1 MVSGMSSHGQSCR
14 QKSASFSRSILC
26 CGLLAL
32 LFFPA
37 CSIKKIAVNSLADA
51 VGSGAGTAFT
61 SESDLE
67 LVEGSLPFS
76 LKTMEALL
84 EKTPGH
90 KGLCLSLAQGYLL
103 YGYAFCELK
112 ADEVKDRDFA
122 QYQHQ
127 RDRAKLFYQRA
138 YGYARRG
145 LELSAPGY
153 AKACAVNC
161 VDAVKV
167 VDDKASVPSLYWS
180 GAALA
185 KWITLAKTDPAAA
198 IRLPE
203 AAATMQRALELDPD
217 YNSGS
222 IHEFFISYEARG
234 ANMGGDAKK
243 AVEHLKKAGALA
255 AGKKISPWL
264 TYVEAVSIPGQNK
277 KEFDEYIQKILA
289 FNLDSCPENRLVNAI
304 AQKRARYLLQK
315 KDDLFLGE

>member
-1 MVSGMSSHGQSCR
+1 
-14 QKSASFSRSILC
+14 
-26 CGLLAL
+26 L
-32 LFFPA
+32 LFSPA
-37 CSIKKIAVNSLADA
+37 CSIKKVAVNSFADA
-51 VGSGAGTAFT
+51 VGSGAGATFT
-61 SESDLE
+61 SESDLG
-67 LVEGSLPFS
+67 LIEGALPFS

-84 EKTPGH
+84 EKTPEH
-90 KGLCLSLAQGYLL
+90 KGLCLSLAQGYML
-103 YGYAFCELK
+103 YGYGFCELT

-122 QYQHQ
+122 QYQLQ

-138 YGYARRG
+138 HGYARRG
-145 LELSAPGY
+145 LALCTPEYG
-153 AKACAVNC
+153 KACGANC
-161 VDAVKV
+161 ADAVRL
-167 VDDKASVPSLYWS
+167 VDKKECVPYLYWS

-198 IRLPE
+198 VRLPE

-217 YNSGS
+217 YDNGS
-222 IHEFFISYEARG
+222 IQEFFISYEARG

-243 AVEHLKKAGALA
+243 AAEYFKKAEALA
-255 AGKKISPWL
+255 AGKKLSPWL

-289 FNLDSCPENRLVNAI
+289 FNLDSCPENRLVNAL